1 MRRRK
6 SEFAP
11 KPFQR
16 FKSFHLPFAAVALL
30 LLLAVMSQRQPIR
43 SPKAARTGLRVVK
56 VIDGDTVVLSDG
68 RTVRYIGVDTPER
81 GQPFYEAAK
90 NFNRKLVQG
99 KTVELEFDVE
109 RYDRYGRVLAY
120 VFVRDKNGRRIFVNA
135 EMVRNGFARIY
146 TKPPN
151 VKYADLFV
159 RLQGEA
165 RTNKRGLWAVYK
177 PTRLPV
183 IGNKRT
189 MVFHRTNCPA
199 VKNISPQNRIRFP
212 NSEAALERGFHPCR
226 ECQP

>member
-1 MRRRK
+1 MRRQRTAFK
-6 SEFAP
+6 P
-11 KPFQR
+11 KPFRR
-16 FKSFHLPFAAVALL
+16 FKVFRLPFAVVALL
-30 LLLAVMSQRQPIR
+30 LIFSAASQ
-43 SPKAARTGLRVVK
+43 LRLILPRGAKETQLKVVK

-68 RTVRYIGVDTPER
+68 RTVRYIGIDTPER
-81 GQPFYEAAK
+81 GEPFYEAAK

-120 VFVRDKNGRRIFVNA
+120 VFVTERTGRRVFVNA

-151 VKYADLFV
+151 VKYADLLV
-159 RLQGEA
+159 RLQEEA
-165 RTNKRGLWAVYK
+165 RENRRGLWLVYK
-177 PTRLPV
+177 PTRSPV

-199 VKNISPQNRIRFP
+199 VRQISPKNRVRFP
-212 NSEAALERGFHPCR
+212 NAEVALERGFHPCR